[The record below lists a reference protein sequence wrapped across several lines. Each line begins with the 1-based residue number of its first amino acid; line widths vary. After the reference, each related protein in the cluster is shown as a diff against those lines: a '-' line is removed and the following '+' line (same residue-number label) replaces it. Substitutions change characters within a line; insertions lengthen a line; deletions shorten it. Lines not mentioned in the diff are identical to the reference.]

1 MGMRLGIRNLG
12 SNTSGSYS
20 TGNSIVQ
27 TSDDGYAVAG
37 NLKEDGYVIKMDK
50 DGNENWKKT
59 FVGSNN
65 DNFYSIVQSGN
76 DYVVAG
82 FKGKD
87 YIWNGPQGDLWVI
100 KLDSNGTE
108 AWNKTIGDGRG
119 TNQEEGSS
127 IIQTTDGNYV
137 VAGHLGYMVRTSV
150 SYSFNNYG
158 WLMKLDSNGNL
169 E

>member
-1 MGMRLGIRNLG
+1 MLKLDKNGNEAWNKEFG

-119 TNQEEGSS
+119 TNQEDRQFYHSNDRW
-127 IIQTTDGNYV
+127 Q
-137 VAGHLGYMVRTSV
+137 LCCCRT
-150 SYSFNNYG
+150 FRIYG
-158 WLMKLDSNGNL
+158 KNFCFIFLQ
-169 E
+169 